1 MNFLVSQTIK
11 QIFYSIVHIHA
22 LCVCHCFNGCMY
34 IQFVDIVLEA
44 ILFLNLQSQFCLYVL
59 VHGCYNLHVY
69 ISLFLLIHVWLCTCF
84 HVLLFSIL
92 YILCSI
98 DKKNNTKD
106 HSNACMSYFYIF
118 LLRVFFSTVA
128 SALYLCI
135 KNG

>member
-98 DKKNNTKD
+98 DKKKQYQRPLKRL
-106 HSNACMSYFYIF
+106 HVLFLYFPFKSIF
-118 LLRVFFSTVA
+118 LNC
-128 SALYLCI
+128 CI
-135 KNG
+135 SSIFVY